1 MKRGKYQCIEALV
14 VNRGSSLAW
23 STIAFNFIISLTNGF
38 VISEASD
45 DEEIPLQKDDAWNP
59 KIRMSTVSAKV
70 ERPIRD
76 SAKNVAIEKGLKIA
90 SEKQSSFVKIKNSG
104 KVHKQ
109 LKPKVSKP
117 LDIVEAPGDKSRPRK
132 VGNTA
137 KQRLG
142 KILGLKF

>member
-1 MKRGKYQCIEALV
+1 M
-14 VNRGSSLAW
+14 
-23 STIAFNFIISLTNGF
+23 
-38 VISEASD
+38 
-45 DEEIPLQKDDAWNP
+45 QKDDAWNP

-90 SEKQSSFVKIKNSG
+90 SEKQSSFVKIKSSG

-117 LDIVEAPGDKSRPRK
+117 LDIVEVPGDKSRPRK